1 MSKKIGQALIEK
13 DLITEKQLDT
23 ALRTQLI
30 HGGQLGTSLIELGFV
45 DENTLGR
52 TLAEIQ
58 ELPYARK
65 EMFDA
70 IPPEILETVPR
81 SIVQKR
87 RVIPIGIHFRSL
99 YLAVVSPRNL
109 SNLSS
114 ATGYKILPHLAPEIR
129 VVQAME
135 QYYGIP
141 RPRRYVQLA
150 YDLAQR
156 AKSQPHSPRIPD
168 PLPQVHSRPPKVHVA
183 GEPETVPEVL
193 EDLSRRMSAVA
204 SRSELGELILDYSL
218 QQMDRAILF
227 DVSGENAVV
236 ANWKGIDLDDG
247 QMSRV
252 SLPITP
258 DSIFS
263 LLAED
268 PFYEG
273 PAPQDVACQ
282 KFYETLGMEVPKEL
296 LILPIYGDDGLEAV
310 IYGDSGADGRIER
323 AAAYP
328 MLVERIA
335 LAMKLLG
342 LKEQL
347 CRHADPSPY

>member
-13 DLITEKQLDT
+13 GLLTEKQLDT

-30 HGGQLGTSLIELGFV
+30 HGGQLGTSLIELGFI

-52 TLAEIQ
+52 TLAEIH

-65 EMFDA
+65 EVFDA

-81 SIVQKR
+81 NIVQKR

-114 ATGYKILPHLAPEIR
+114 ATGYKILPHLAPEIC
-129 VVQAME
+129 VIQAME

-156 AKSQPHSPRIPD
+156 SRPPRDSSRIPD
-168 PLPQVHSRPPKVHVA
+168 PLPQAHSRPPKVHVA

-193 EDLSRRMSAVA
+193 EDLSRRMSDVD
-204 SRSELGELILDYSL
+204 SRSELGELILEYSL

-227 DVSGENAVV
+227 DVSGERAVV
-236 ANWKGIDLDDG
+236 ANWKGVDLDNG
-247 QMSRV
+247 RMSRL
-252 SLPITP
+252 SLPISP

-273 PAPQDVACQ
+273 PAPEDVACQ

-296 LILPIYGDDGLEAV
+296 LILPIYGDDQLEAV
-310 IYGDSGADGRIER
+310 IYGDAGPDGRIER

-328 MLVERIA
+328 LLVERIS
-335 LAMKLLG
+335 LAMKLLT

-347 CRHADPSPY
+347 CRHTEVSPY